1 MMNNFKIFTEEQQE
15 QVHQAA
21 LKILKEIGV
30 KFHNQE
36 ALEVLEKAGAKV
48 EGDLV
53 KFSNSLVK
61 ESLEVTPSQ
70 FTLYNRDLTNS
81 FEWGVNSDIHLGGAG
96 SAILLLD
103 SDGKTYRKPKTED
116 LINLYKI
123 IDTLPEISWMAPGM
137 IVEDVP
143 TNIVGIWR
151 FYLRL
156 KYGSKP
162 SCVDGLSEEDLIDNI
177 NLLRVI
183 RENNE
188 DFFKKPFSTCQSCP
202 TPPLNW
208 TNEGASFLVKG
219 AQAKLPIHFIPMI
232 FTGVGA
238 PCTTAASVAQHVAET
253 LAGLVLVEQ
262 ITPGVPVV
270 YGGAPAYMDMRYG
283 SVCLSTIEALM
294 VTMAHTQ
301 MAYYYHIPSGT
312 GDAAGISD
320 SKLIDFQCGAE
331 SALSQA
337 LFAISGNKG
346 PCGVGFIA
354 SQEGYSLEKL
364 VMDCEVF
371 KYVKKLTK
379 GINVSPETLA
389 FKVMKEVGPGGDF
402 LAHEHTLKSFRQEYE
417 FSELF
422 NRQSRV
428 GWQASGAKEIFEQA
442 REKVNKIVTNTQLN
456 RLSPEVDK
464 ALDEKMDSILKRKGI
479 KLEELKALLP
489 YN

>member
-1 MMNNFKIFTEEQQE
+1 MINNFKILTEEQQK
-15 QVHQAA
+15 QIHQAA
-21 LKILKEIGV
+21 LRLLTEVGV

-36 ALEVLEKAGAKV
+36 ALEILKKSGAKL
-48 EGDLV
+48 EGNLV
-53 KFSNSLVK
+53 KIPNSLVK
-61 ESLEVTPSQ
+61 ESLEMVPSK
-70 FTLYNRDLTNS
+70 FTLYNRDLTDS

-137 IVEDVP
+137 IVNDVP
-143 TNIVGIWR
+143 AEIVGVWR

-177 NLLRVI
+177 SLLRVV
-183 RENNE
+183 RENEE
-188 DFFKKPFSTCQSCP
+188 DFFNKPFSTCQSCP

-219 AQAKLPIHFIPMI
+219 AQAKLPIFLMPML
-232 FTGVGA
+232 FSGAGA
-238 PCTTAASVAQHVAET
+238 PVTAAASMAQHVAEA

-262 ITPGVPVV
+262 ITPGNPVV

-283 SVCLSTIEALM
+283 STSLSSIEALM
-294 VTMAHTQ
+294 ITMAHTQ
-301 MAYYYHIPSGT
+301 MAHYYNIPSGT
-312 GDAAGISD
+312 GDVTGHSD

-331 SALSQA
+331 SALSQV

-346 PCGVGFIA
+346 PCGAGFLA

-364 VMDCEVF
+364 VIDCEVF
-371 KYVKKLTK
+371 RYIKKLIN
-379 GINVSPETLA
+379 GINISPETLA
-389 FKVMKEVGPGGDF
+389 FEAMKEVGPGGDF

-422 NRQSRV
+422 NRQSRMD
-428 GWQASGAKEIFEQA
+428 WQTSGGKEILEQA

-464 ALDEKMDSILKRKGI
+464 ALDEKMDSILKRKAM
-479 KLEELKALLP
+479 KFEELKTLLP
-489 YN
+489 